1 VDWEQARGP
10 ARIRWGLLGLGA
22 ALAVALVAVMIT
34 RPAPGD
40 TLAVRP
46 TARPRPTAS
55 APARVRAVPT
65 AEVVTA
71 TAGSGPLLPDG
82 ADFTVVAGDRR
93 GWWTIDIASGG
104 LTRWRLTQARSRVLS
119 RAMFMSGDDLI
130 VNLGLGLSAVLRVSP
145 DGRTTRIATQRQAIP
160 TFDDAAVWV
169 HDGIWAETGG
179 FAALVDP
186 DGSIR
191 EHIRLPS
198 LTRPAAGTVEGVF
211 VTTETGAKLLSDTGM
226 RPISET
232 GAIVAADP
240 THVAHATCNA
250 QQVCEIVFGTI
261 AAPDRHRR
269 ALAPGDMPGGFL
281 GPGLGA
287 FSGDGRLL
295 ALPVFTR
302 GATSYVTIIDTRT
315 GSEVARLDGSAE
327 PFTSALAWSPDSRWL
342 LAASG
347 EGISAWSA
355 EDGRVIGFDMSFELP
370 IQALAVR

>member
-1 VDWEQARGP
+1 LVGV
-10 ARIRWGLLGLGA
+10 GVTVV
-22 ALAVALVAVMIT
+22 VALVAVIIT
-34 RPAPGD
+34 GPAPGG
-40 TLAVRP
+40 TLTVRP

-55 APARVRAVPT
+55 VPVRALPS

-82 ADFTVVAGDRR
+82 ADFTLVAGDRR
-93 GWWTIDIASGG
+93 GWWTIDMAGG
-104 LTRWRLTQARSRVLS
+104 DVTRWRLRQARARVLS
-119 RAMFMSGDDLI
+119 RTMFMSGDDLV
-130 VNLGLGLSAVLRVSP
+130 VNLGLGLSEVLRVSP
-145 DGRTTRIATQRQAIP
+145 DGRTTRIAMQRQAIP

-169 HDGIWAETGG
+169 HDGIWAESGG
-179 FAALVDP
+179 SATLVDP
-186 DGSIR
+186 DGSVR

-198 LTRPAAGTVEGVF
+198 LTRPAAGTVEALL
-211 VTTETGAKLLSDTGM
+211 VTTETGARLMSDAGM
-226 RPISET
+226 RQISET
-232 GAIVAADP
+232 GAIVAADA
-240 THVAHATCNA
+240 TNVAHAACDA
-250 QQVCEIVFGTI
+250 RQVCEIVFGTI
-261 AAPDRHRR
+261 AVPDRHRL

-315 GSEVARLDGSAE
+315 GGEVARLRGSAE

-347 EGISAWSA
+347 EGIAAWSA
-355 EDGRVIGFDMSFELP
+355 KDGLVVGFGMSFELP